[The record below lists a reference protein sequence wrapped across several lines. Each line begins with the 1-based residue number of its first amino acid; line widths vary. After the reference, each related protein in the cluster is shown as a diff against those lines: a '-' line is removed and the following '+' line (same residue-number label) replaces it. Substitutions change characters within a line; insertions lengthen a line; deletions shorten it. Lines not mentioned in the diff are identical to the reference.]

1 MLQQKSVLVVEDSDM
16 IRHITCRMLK
26 KMGFDSVVESENGRI
41 ALEKMSEQDFDLVFS
56 DIDMP
61 EMNGL
66 ELVEKVREQK
76 KLLPIVILTSH
87 TEKDIIDKAYQLG
100 VNDYLNKPLSPAI
113 LLGTIEKVFSHAN

>member
-16 IRHITCRMLK
+16 IRNITCRMLK
-26 KMGFDSVVESENGRI
+26 KMGCGSVVESENGRI
-41 ALEKMSEQDFDLVFS
+41 ALEKMSECDFDLIFS

-76 KLLPIVILTSH
+76 KSLPIVILSSH
-87 TEKDIIDKAYQLG
+87 TEKDIQDRAFELG
-100 VNDYLNKPLSPAI
+100 VNDYLTKPLSPAI
-113 LLGTIEKVFSHAN
+113 LSGAIAKVFPTVI